1 MRWCSRLIIVGEI
14 RARATVRSR
23 IEAFTGLLE
32 LPSRGFGGDGVIFAQ
47 KFGGRH
53 DEGVGDGVDDGQ

>member
-1 MRWCSRLIIVGEI
+1 MRWYSRLIIVGEI

-23 IEAFTGLLE
+23 FNAFSGLLE
-32 LPSRGFGGDGVIFAQ
+32 LLPRGFGGDGVIFAQ

-53 DEGVGDGVDDGQ
+53 DEGVGDGIDDGQ

>member
-1 MRWCSRLIIVGEI
+1 M
-14 RARATVRSR
+14 RSR